1 MRFVGLLS
9 GGKDSYYS
17 LIKAI
22 RQGHELVCLAT
33 LYSYEELD
41 SSMFQSTGT
50 LAVAGISQ
58 ALGKPLVAAPLIG
71 KSLSQELIYKSQEGD
86 EIEDLCDLLT
96 GVKYRFPQVEAVVSG
111 AVLSN
116 YQRLRIED
124 VCARLGL
131 VSIAPLWRIDQTHLL
146 QEQLDAGVEA
156 VLVKV
161 SSMGLTQ
168 QHVGKT
174 IRELQGYFEE
184 LRQKFG
190 FNVCGEGGEYETVVV
205 DAPQFAHKLVFG
217 DTQIISEN
225 KSDIS
230 CSAYMKIGKIDL
242 EDKASG
248 ALTPVTLP
256 SAALLFPTFFK
267 SIGHFATGEL
277 TASAFGHSTCTSIED
292 EAYSL
297 LQGAKR
303 LLKMQGLSFSDVY
316 YVHAT
321 LQSMGDFLK
330 FNTVYKSFFN
340 RAGPPARCCVETSGQ
355 ASRVKIA
362 LQGSKYKQSALH
374 VQSMTAW
381 APANVGPYSQAIEL
395 QGKLHMAGSI
405 ALDPSTMVLA
415 KDQVGQCIA
424 NLRAVAGAM
433 GYDIGNWEVVVV
445 YYTEE
450 KPVLLE
456 EFDPFYIKVSRIPKD
471 GNVEIEL
478 HLKKSLPT
486 LRTQEVSLVGEGYQ
500 ATLRSRFSADVLY
513 MTAQVIID
521 SCSNPSALLAA
532 VKSHLDA
539 YFSSVPHKSPTKE
552 EELMSSVRPS
562 KSIVD
567 YITEMRVV
575 GPEAHTYKQS
585 WVTEVPVMCVHSEKA
600 GILICVEDI
609 LQANTFEYM
618 QGGS

>member
-9 GGKDSYYS
+9 GGKDSYYA

-33 LYSYEELD
+33 LYSHEELD
-41 SSMFQSTGT
+41 SGMFQSTGT
-50 LAVAGISQ
+50 LAVAGIAQ
-58 ALGKPLVAAPLIG
+58 ALGKPLVAAPLLG
-71 KSLSQELIYKSQEGD
+71 KSLSQELIYKPQEGD
-86 EIEDLCDLLT
+86 EIEDLSELLT

-131 VSIAPLWRIDQTHLL
+131 VSLAPLWRTNQTHLL
-146 QEQLDAGVEA
+146 QEQIDAGVEA

-168 QHVGKT
+168 QHVGRT
-174 IRELQGYFEE
+174 VRELQGYFEE
-184 LRQKFG
+184 LREKFG

-205 DAPQFAHKLVFG
+205 DAPQFAHKLLLR
-217 DTQIISEN
+217 DTQIIAEN
-225 KSDIS
+225 KSEIS

-242 EDKASG
+242 EHKTSG
-248 ALTPVTLP
+248 ALCPVTLP
-256 SAALLFPTFFK
+256 AASLSFPAFFK

-277 TASAFGHSTCTSIED
+277 TASAFGHNACSSTED
-292 EAYSL
+292 EAFCI

-303 LLKMQGLSFSDVY
+303 MLKLHGLSLNDVH

-321 LQSMGDFLK
+321 LQSMSDFLK
-330 FNTVYKSFFN
+330 FNQVYKSFFN
-340 RAGPPARCCVETSGQ
+340 RPGPPARCCVETNAQSN
-355 ASRVKIA
+355 RVKIA
-362 LQGSKYKQSALH
+362 LRGSKYKQSALH

-405 ALDPSTMVLA
+405 ALEPSTMTLA
-415 KDQVGQCIA
+415 KDQVGQCMA
-424 NLRAVAGAM
+424 NLRAVAETM
-433 GYDIGNWEVVVV
+433 GYDVNSWEVAVV
-445 YYTEE
+445 YYTQE
-450 KPVLLE
+450 KPVLPG

-471 GNVEIEL
+471 GNVEVEL
-478 HLKKSLPT
+478 HLKKILPALT
-486 LRTQEVSLVGEGYQ
+486 VQEIPLVGEGYQ
-500 ATLRSRFSADVLY
+500 ATIRSRSSADVLY
-513 MTAQVIID
+513 MTCQVLIT
-521 SCSNPSALLAA
+521 SCSHPSALLSA
-532 VKSHLDA
+532 VKAHLDA
-539 YFSSVPHKSPTKE
+539 YFSSVIHKSPTKE
-552 EELMSSVRPS
+552 EELMSSVRPP

-567 YITEMRVV
+567 YITEMRIV
-575 GPEAHTYKQS
+575 GPETQTYWQD
-585 WVTEVPVMCVHSEKA
+585 WTTEVPVVCMHSELT
-600 GILICVEDI
+600 GLLICVEDV
-609 LQANTFEYM
+609 LQVNTFEYM